1 MENENFMH
9 ILHSM
14 KDVYKIPLSNIYKEV
29 EKPSII
35 NSKYF
40 DTFVQSI
47 EELDDIQR
55 YFEPIYDRIQKEM
68 DEISR
73 YYNRLYRKQLN
84 KSENKYYSEIH
95 EKASFMERIMYKS
108 DYRISDDEV
117 VYRFKTHK
125 WLSDRDIHRI
135 NKKSLIPGIHVS
147 LY

>member
-1 MENENFMH
+1 MTNENFMD

-14 KDVYKIPLSNIYKEV
+14 KDVYKINQSNIYKEV

-40 DTFVQSI
+40 DNFVQST

-55 YFEPIYDRIQKEM
+55 YFKPIYDRIQKEM

-73 YYNRLYRKQLN
+73 YYNRLYRKQLS
-84 KSENKYYSEIH
+84 KSENKHYSEIH
-95 EKASFMERIMYKS
+95 EKASFMEKIMYKS

-125 WLSDRDIHRI
+125 WLSDRDIRRI
-135 NKKSLIPGIHVS
+135 NKKSLIPGVHVS